1 MLKTPILP
9 RDMPL
14 FSDDLDLL
22 SGVLG
27 DVCDKRG
34 LKRDTPE
41 AERIGSLII
50 QLYKQGVRD
59 SGKLADLAKAYL

>member
-27 DVCDKRG
+27 DVCDKMG